1 MPKRQIDPKLQPFG
15 SDALKLTEKRLNR
28 FFTREYQEQ
37 LVNPEKLSDKLIQ
50 IASHGP
56 MWETT
61 SHLMAQHY
69 DASEAFFRS
78 FLDSEFLAYSMAFYS
93 EIGATA
99 ATIEISL
106 EEAQRNKFKTIC
118 KRAGLQGDEQILN
131 IGCGFGSFERYLIE
145 NYPQLQITSITAST
159 TQSSY
164 INEARDNPA
173 HPLSS
178 KRFKLITGD
187 FADLTEKMLG
197 IESFDMVFSIGVLEH
212 ARNLAELFKKIAIL
226 TKPGGYAFHHLI
238 VSRIPIPRF
247 LNPEKTLIG
256 DYFPGG
262 RIWPYDLIAKQ
273 ESGFSLEQGWFVN
286 GMNYWRTLDQWHE
299 RFWNNMDNVSQDELS
314 TDDIQY
320 WNDYFSLCKA
330 CFAPMEGEVF
340 GNGQFLFRK
349 T

>member
-1 MPKRQIDPKLQPFG
+1 M
-15 SDALKLTEKRLNR
+15 E
-28 FFTREYQEQ
+28 
-37 LVNPEKLSDKLIQ
+37 NPEKISEKLIQ

-78 FLDSEFLAYSMAFYS
+78 FLDSEYLAYSMAFYS
-93 EIGATA
+93 ENGATA

-164 INEARDNPA
+164 INNARNDPA

-187 FADLTEKMLG
+187 FADLTEETLG
-197 IESFDMVFSIGVLEH
+197 QGHRI
-212 ARNLAELFKKIAIL
+212 KISL
-226 TKPGGYAFHHLI
+226 
-238 VSRIPIPRF
+238 
-247 LNPEKTLIG
+247 KT
-256 DYFPGG
+256 P
-262 RIWPYDLIAKQ
+262 P
-273 ESGFSLEQGWFVN
+273 
-286 GMNYWRTLDQWHE
+286 
-299 RFWNNMDNVSQDELS
+299 
-314 TDDIQY
+314 
-320 WNDYFSLCKA
+320 
-330 CFAPMEGEVF
+330 
-340 GNGQFLFRK
+340 
-349 T
+349 